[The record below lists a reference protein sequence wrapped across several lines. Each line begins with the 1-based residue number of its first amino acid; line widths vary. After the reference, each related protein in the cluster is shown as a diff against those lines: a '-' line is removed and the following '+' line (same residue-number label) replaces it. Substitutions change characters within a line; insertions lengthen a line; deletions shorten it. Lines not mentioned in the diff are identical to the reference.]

1 MDRDVLLKFITLYP
15 KHSEELIV
23 IAVVLLGLD
32 LLHDLVQEGE
42 LLLDLLQEL
51 AQVPLAPALR
61 DLGSDLGDDRGLDLG
76 DPPALL
82 GDEVGE
88 DGDVEL
94 GQPVPDGE
102 LGLGEVH
109 DAVLP
114 RGEEVLDG
122 VEAPEVAAV
131 GGDEV
136 AVTVVVVVVIVVFG
150 EDSGEVHG
158 AL

>member
-1 MDRDVLLKFITLYP
+1 M
-15 KHSEELIV
+15 
-23 IAVVLLGLD
+23 VLLGLD

-61 DLGSDLGDDRGLDLG
+61 DLGSDLRDDLGLDLG

-94 GQPVPDGE
+94 GETVPDGE
-102 LGLGEVH
+102 LGPG
-109 DAVLP
+109 
-114 RGEEVLDG
+114 RGILDG
-122 VEAPEVAAV
+122 VHLRGAELLDGIETPEVATV